1 MCMVCFGNPLASTS
15 ALNGEWFAGE
25 AVCKFEGFIVYTF
38 GLSQLH
44 LLTAVSVDR
53 YIVIAKPL
61 LAPKITK
68 QVAWAA
74 VLGCFALALLW
85 AIFPFF
91 GWSSYGLEAAGV
103 FCGLHYDDLSLSNT
117 TYIIAITIFCFFIPM
132 GIMIFCYYHVFMT
145 VKTVNKNSVWDM
157 NSRVA
162 RRNLRL
168 ERKMLKSCV
177 LMCAVYWIV
186 WTPYAIVSFIQTF
199 GDADSVPIWL
209 AELPAAAAKSQV
221 VWNPLIYV
229 ATNKQFRRAFFQS
242 IPCGGLRE
250 MLIKRDEVQ
259 EQESKESNLDD
270 NPQQTPS
277 NSYQPSATKMT
288 TIAKNKVAPAPENVI
303 TVVSASEKITNV
315 EC

>member
-1 MCMVCFGNPLASTS
+1 MSFNSTDVDPYAGLSFLDIKRLNYPKWGHQITGVFLLFVGLFGFTENLLVILTFTRNKQLLSATNIFILGVSLGDMCMVCFGNPLASTS

-145 VKTVNKNSVWDM
+145 VSGFLT
-157 NSRVA
+157 
-162 RRNLRL
+162 
-168 ERKMLKSCV
+168 
-177 LMCAVYWIV
+177 
-186 WTPYAIVSFIQTF
+186 
-199 GDADSVPIWL
+199 
-209 AELPAAAAKSQV
+209 
-221 VWNPLIYV
+221 
-229 ATNKQFRRAFFQS
+229 
-242 IPCGGLRE
+242 
-250 MLIKRDEVQ
+250 
-259 EQESKESNLDD
+259 
-270 NPQQTPS
+270 
-277 NSYQPSATKMT
+277 
-288 TIAKNKVAPAPENVI
+288 
-303 TVVSASEKITNV
+303 
-315 EC
+315 